1 MHEVNQHDSWS
12 LNELSSAGRE
22 NLDAAHAAAYDSK
35 EDAAAEEEVRYLQ
48 RRGHLAASHTVVDL
62 GAGTGQFAVAASQLC
77 RRVVAVDISAVMRA
91 ELKDKIARLG
101 LTNIEVADAG
111 FLTYGHRDDPADLVY
126 SRYALHH
133 LPDFWKAQALL
144 RMGSI
149 LRPGGALRLW
159 DIVYHFDPAEADDRI
174 KRWISNLG
182 GDVGGDHGDDHWSRA
197 ELAEHVRDE
206 YSTYTWL
213 LEPMIERAGFD
224 IVHADYDDAAMSA
237 RYLCQKR

>member
-1 MHEVNQHDSWS
+1 
-12 LNELSSAGRE
+12 
-22 NLDAAHAAAYDSK
+22 
-35 EDAAAEEEVRYLQ
+35 
-48 RRGHLAASHTVVDL
+48 
-62 GAGTGQFAVAASQLC
+62 
-77 RRVVAVDISAVMRA
+77 
-91 ELKDKIARLG
+91 
-101 LTNIEVADAG
+101 
-111 FLTYGHRDDPADLVY
+111 
-126 SRYALHH
+126 
-133 LPDFWKAQALL
+133 
-144 RMGSI
+144 MGSI

-159 DIVYHFDPAEADDRI
+159 DILYHFDPAEADDRI